1 MDQKQAD
8 GSYPA
13 GVSSGVMPTVD
24 SPSTCPTNNPSAL
37 PRYEVTV
44 AAVLGASSSSS
55 SSSSSPPNPIA
66 IPQVAPDPAA
76 PFLSAYPP
84 GLLAHGITPETWH
97 SFLDTI
103 SAFLTANASDRAVAH
118 AGDLAK
124 SLGGPP
130 KNYGKS
136 LASHARTLG
145 KQLAR
150 DARRRNFVGLA
161 YRAVAGALSI
171 PAHIFVGAVH
181 TVLAIPVAAMVAVS
195 QTPKTPLQRA
205 VTYAAAESK
214 KWLNERGLRAV
225 LLDTTQLADKV
236 GVLAHRFLDDA
247 SLDGRDVGGEE
258 KRGGDGKAV
267 DTMRALEKHLQK
279 VMVSEKA
286 KDEVVVLGAQSLWLV
301 VLPGVAADVDEST

>member
-1 MDQKQAD
+1 
-8 GSYPA
+8 
-13 GVSSGVMPTVD
+13 MPTVD
-24 SPSTCPTNNPSAL
+24 SPFAFPTNNNPSAL
-37 PRYEVTV
+37 PLYEVT
-44 AAVLGASSSSS
+44 AAAALSASSSWSSS

-103 SAFLTANASDRAVAH
+103 SAFLTATASDRAVAH

-130 KNYGKS
+130 KKYGKS

-171 PAHIFVGAVH
+171 PAHVFVGAVH
-181 TVLAIPVAAMVAVS
+181 TVLAIPVTAMVAVS
-195 QTPKTPLQRA
+195 QMPKTPLQRA
-205 VTYAAAESK
+205 GTYAAAESK

-247 SLDGRDVGGEE
+247 SLDGGDVGGGGAE
-258 KRGGDGKAV
+258 KRGGGDKAA
-267 DTMRALEKHLQK
+267 DTMRALEKLVQK
-279 VMVSEKA
+279 VTVSEKA